1 MLLAAVKAHAGFHLQ
16 ISRFFQM
23 FFSQFAIEETFCLL
37 PYRYF
42 NEFLV
47 LYPDFSGSR
56 QIDLFEM
63 FHLVR
68 GLSHHSHQWIILTP

>member
-1 MLLAAVKAHAGFHLQ
+1 MKEIF
-16 ISRFFQM
+16 
-23 FFSQFAIEETFCLL
+23 LL

-56 QIDLFEM
+56 QIDFFE
-63 FHLVR
+63 
-68 GLSHHSHQWIILTP
+68 SSI